1 MEKQEQ
7 VLLNEFLA
15 YEVFFVNPVQNKMGE
30 KSIVF
35 YAWNIVSTFD
45 NGNTSLFH
53 ADECWVE
60 VKECAAAFP
69 ILPWQSLEI
78 YIYIWVWLCATFR
91 EVYFHF

>member
-53 ADECWVE
+53 ADEC
-60 VKECAAAFP
+60 
-69 ILPWQSLEI
+69 
-78 YIYIWVWLCATFR
+78 
-91 EVYFHF
+91 